1 MRGAY
6 LRSDV
11 FYSFWFRP
19 LSRQHPAFAMYIR
32 GVLFVCLFIVVELV
46 QAKAVVQSSYN

>member
-6 LRSDV
+6 QRSNV

-19 LSRQHPAFAMYIR
+19 LSSQHSAFEMDVC
-32 GVLFVCLFIVVELV
+32 GVLFVCLFIVFAYGLV
-46 QAKAVVQSSYN
+46 GMYS